1 MDEPFP
7 DLSDLV
13 GLLQLASFSQLQL
26 ESLAKANTALTEQ
39 LKSLDPLR
47 TAATFGALLTRPELM
62 TNGTRLEVLAHLAL
76 ANGKT
81 TRKPNSKF
89 IAKSFTAI
97 GKGVCGQV
105 EDPAED
111 AFVSLIRT
119 PRGPFRIIEGIW
131 DSAGFYLQRV
141 MDAVE
146 GMPTGGGY
154 DDLRNRVYAL
164 LRLSDLACD
173 RAGLVRYQAGAVMP
187 AKRLPAEVIDDLE
200 TLRAAVRFTE
210 EELGAAGIEIDDLAA
225 FIFDPEH
232 RQSLLAATIG
242 HTELERFPVAHR
254 DGEFFLVLPTAVSL
268 AIRRYLIEEMDALGM
283 RPAFLAGLAHE
294 YAELFR
300 STPILGGAARAE
312 IEFQRREAG
321 YFAGVTTQIDR
332 GRYLNLIFMTD
343 SLDGFE
349 SDSFLGA
356 NPDPLSASETLDLY
370 IDHAAQNAG
379 ADPEFLEGV
388 TLIVGC
394 GYGRA
399 VTQALNNVERPN
411 WRIEMVGA
419 PDLCTLSWLQ
429 DFKPLS
435 LWRILDARDELERH
449 GVHLHNVNG
458 LLNLVAWART
468 LRGHLVPH
476 SDLPDDFAD
485 ASGNAFIMINQNGVL
500 EMREEVMRI
509 WDPHMERAPDG
520 DWVRV
525 KREGISLFEEDATKP
540 LFAREDRPV
549 GVYVTPQR
557 TWWSETETPKDVEGQ
572 IAYQRW
578 KASSVWLARA
588 APVLE
593 RRIEGLPDGP
603 ILWRTIY
610 AGDLS
615 QVDQSNP
622 PIGYE
627 AAKNERHTSVDQ
639 EARLVMV
646 NVTAAFEPA
655 HVNVD
660 NIAERAL
667 VAALVEGV
675 AQLGGGTLSPASVEE
690 IVDEIVAG
698 PMARQL
704 HAFTNP
710 SLRDHVQASLPRK
723 PVIIDQID
731 DATSRLG
738 LGWKVREREAGNW
751 INGKPDTTAFLNQ
764 LVAALEDE
772 LAEQLR
778 QLDRRQFL
786 EMVLRN
792 HEAAAIDRDHWRRT
806 TGAVVA
812 LHDDTAAAR
821 ETIARYEFKLTAV
834 FQMSRL
840 LAEFALC
847 ECPLEGGRRAGA
859 LDLSRLMT
867 TASDIFHMGGFSDAI
882 RWDVMEPRIRVTAL
896 GDVHANWDFVDSIV
910 EPFSLVAAEGRLDDA
925 IKDYPKNLEEREA
938 APLLHSSFE
947 PEFLKAFEEEVGA
960 SLDEVRTFVEFA
972 EDIAVR
978 ANQAVV
984 TLPRSS
990 LFNVKTDAGELS
1002 EDVAKRLVER
1012 LTFRTRSRWRDTP
1025 PGYEDRDR
1033 FPWRFRRRLTI
1044 IRLPLLQIDD
1054 AADPTILFAAGIVR
1068 DAFVYMVSN
1077 YHHGSFPDYQLT
1089 PRMKA
1094 WAGKIADKRGR
1105 KFAEDVAER
1114 LKALGWETQVDVK
1127 ITKLLGQGF
1136 DRDYGDVDVL
1146 AWNPGTGRV
1155 LICECKDVQYRK
1167 TYGEMAEQLSDFR
1180 GGLRANGKPDYLLLH
1195 LNRMDLISKHLPTLA
1210 QYVGLETLSLAESH
1224 LVFRNPVPMAFA
1236 LERLKERVTISLF
1249 DALSTI

>member
-1 MDEPFP
+1 MDDRFS

-13 GLLQLASFSQLQL
+13 GLFQLASFSQLQL
-26 ESLAKANTALTEQ
+26 ESLAKAHAGLVEQ
-39 LKSLDPLR
+39 LKSLHPLQ

-76 ANGKT
+76 ASGQRP
-81 TRKPNSKF
+81 RKPNSNF
-89 IAKSFTAI
+89 VARSFTAI
-97 GKGVCGQV
+97 GKGVCGRI

-119 PRGPFRIIEGIW
+119 PRGPFRIIEGVW
-131 DSAGFYLQRV
+131 ESAGFYLQRV
-141 MDAVE
+141 VDVIE
-146 GMPTGGGY
+146 GMPAGGGY
-154 DDLRNRVYAL
+154 DELRNRVYAL
-164 LRLSDLACD
+164 LKLSDLVCE
-173 RAGLVRYQAGAVMP
+173 RAGLVRYQAGAVVP
-187 AKRLPAEVIDDLE
+187 AKRLPAELVNDLE
-200 TLRAAVRFTE
+200 ALQATVRFTK
-210 EELGAAGIEIDDLAA
+210 EELGEAGIEIDDLAP

-242 HTELERFPVAHR
+242 HTELERFPVAYR
-254 DGEFFLVLPTAVSL
+254 DDEFFLLLPTAVSL
-268 AIRRYLIEEMDALGM
+268 AIRRYLIEKMDAVGM
-283 RPAFLAGLAHE
+283 RPAMLAGLAHE
-294 YAELFR
+294 YAKLFR
-300 STPILGGAARAE
+300 NTPILGGPAAAD
-312 IEFQRREAG
+312 IEFQRTEAG
-321 YFAGVTTQIDR
+321 YFAAVSTRIDR

-349 SDSFLGA
+349 TDSFVGA
-356 NPDPLSASETLDLY
+356 NPDPLSAAETLDLY
-370 IDHAAQNAG
+370 IDHAAQG
-379 ADPEFLEGV
+379 ANDDPEFLEGV

-399 VTQALNNVERPN
+399 VTQALNNVDRPN

-419 PDLCTLSWLQ
+419 PDLYTLSWLQ
-429 DFKPLS
+429 DFKPIS

-458 LLNLVAWART
+458 LLNLVAWARS
-468 LRGHLVPH
+468 LKGHLVPH

-500 EMREEVMRI
+500 AIREEVVRV

-520 DWVRV
+520 SWVSV
-525 KREGISLFEEDATKP
+525 KREGVSLFDEDATKP
-540 LFAREDRPV
+540 LFACEDRPA

-557 TWWSETETPKDVEGQ
+557 TWWCETATPKEVGGE

-578 KASSVWLARA
+578 KASNVWLARA
-588 APVLE
+588 ALILE

-615 QVDQSNP
+615 QVDRSNP

-627 AAKNERHTSVDQ
+627 AARNELHTTVDH
-639 EARLVMV
+639 EARLVVV
-646 NVTAAFEPA
+646 NVAAAFEPA

-667 VAALVEGV
+667 VATLVEGV
-675 AQLGGGTLSPASVEE
+675 ARLGSHALSPAAVEA
-690 IVDEIVAG
+690 IVDEIVPG

-710 SLRDHVQASLPRK
+710 SLRDHVQESLPRR
-723 PVIIDQID
+723 PIIIDQID

-764 LVAALEDE
+764 LVGALEDE

-792 HEAAAIDRDHWRRT
+792 HEAAAVDRDHWRRT

-812 LHDDTAAAR
+812 LHDDKSAAR
-821 ETIARYEFKLTAV
+821 ETIARHEFKLSAV

-840 LAEFALC
+840 LVEFALC
-847 ECPLEGGRRAGA
+847 ECPVEGGRKAGA

-867 TASDIFHMGGFSDAI
+867 TASDIFHMGGISDAI
-882 RWDVMEPRIRVTAL
+882 RWDVMEPRLRVTAL

-910 EPFSLVAAEGRLDDA
+910 EPFSLAAAEGRLDDA

-938 APLLHSSFE
+938 PASLHESFE
-947 PEFLKAFEEEVGA
+947 PPFLKAFEEELGA
-960 SLDEVRTFVEFA
+960 SLDDVRVFVEFV

-978 ANQAVV
+978 ANRAVIS
-984 TLPRSS
+984 LPRSS
-990 LFNVKTDAGELS
+990 LLKVKTDAGELS
-1002 EDVAKRLVER
+1002 EEVAKRLVET
-1012 LTFRTRSRWRDTP
+1012 LTFKSRSRWRDTP
-1025 PGYEDRDR
+1025 SGYQDRDR

-1044 IRLPLLQIDD
+1044 IRRPLLQVDD

-1068 DAFVYMVSN
+1068 EAFIYMVTN

-1089 PRMKA
+1089 PLMTS
-1094 WAGKIADKRGR
+1094 WAAKIADKRGR
-1105 KFAEDVAER
+1105 EFAEDVAAR
-1114 LKALGWETQVDVK
+1114 LKGLGWEAQVDVK

-1146 AWNPGTGRV
+1146 AWQPGTGRV
-1155 LICECKDVQYRK
+1155 LICECKDVQYKK

-1180 GGLRANGKPDYLLLH
+1180 GELRANGKPDYLLLH
-1195 LNRMDLISKHLPTLA
+1195 LNRMQLISEHLPTVA
-1210 QYVGLETLSLAESH
+1210 KYVGLGALSLVESH
-1224 LVFRNPVPMAFA
+1224 LVFRNPVPMAFG
-1236 LERLKERVTISLF
+1236 LERLKERVTVSLF
-1249 DALSTI
+1249 DALSAI